1 MKKLLGRF
9 TKKNYKKTT
18 TTTTTTTTKNN
29 QIEFKI
35 EKVIREKVINYI

>member
-9 TKKNYKKTT
+9 TKKNYKKT

>member
-9 TKKNYKKTT
+9 TKKNYKKK
-18 TTTTTTTTKNN
+18 TTTTTTKPN